1 MLRNQRF
8 NSTLLVFLVFGFF
21 TAMIFSGIALAGEN
35 TFKQV
40 DGAKDLVKVK
50 RSRFS
55 ETFIKPDVDFSFY
68 NKIYVSEAHFD
79 YREVEPPRMKNGAY
93 VHSSSGRGYPISKDD
108 RKLFEETVRKAFRTE
123 VSKGQHFE
131 IVDVMNVDK
140 HTMIL
145 RAVVA
150 DIFFKVPPE
159 SPERTRLYMS
169 SVGGATLGLEFRD
182 RTSEEV
188 LARVAERGLI
198 GDTSGQPGGGS
209 RPVNR
214 ETITSDV
221 ARWASNAARKLRQAL
236 DAALRD

>member
-1 MLRNQRF
+1 MDHLKG
-8 NSTLLVFLVFGFF
+8 VFLRMLVLISFVF
-21 TAMIFSGIALAGEN
+21 MSGAIAAEN
-35 TFKQV
+35 QLKHV
-40 DGAKDLVKVK
+40 EGAKDLVKVK
-50 RSRFS
+50 RSKFS
-55 ETFIKPDVDFSFY
+55 ETYINPEVDFSFY
-68 NKIYVSEAHFD
+68 NKIYVSEANFD
-79 YREVEPPRMKNGAY
+79 YRKVEAPKMRNGTY
-93 VHSSSGRGYPISKDD
+93 VSSSPGREFPISKDD

-131 IVDVMNVDK
+131 IVDVMNVDE

-145 RAVVA
+145 RGVIA

-182 RTSEEV
+182 RTSQEV

-198 GDTSGQPGGGS
+198 GDSSGQPGGGS

-214 ETITSDV
+214 ETITADI
-221 ARWASNAARKLRQAL
+221 AQWAGNAARKLRQAL
-236 DAALRD
+236 DAALKD